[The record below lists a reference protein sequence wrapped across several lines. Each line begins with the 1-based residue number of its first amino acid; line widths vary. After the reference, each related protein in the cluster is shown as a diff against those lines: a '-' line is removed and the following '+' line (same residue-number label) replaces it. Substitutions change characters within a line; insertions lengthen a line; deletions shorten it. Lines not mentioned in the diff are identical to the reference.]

1 MKTNKDLELSLLVKE
16 LHIQQLKHKINVIK
30 SKLEETKES
39 YLKENETLK
48 WVCDYDESKFPIRY
62 YMNEG
67 AEEVIDYVLEELK

>member
-39 YLKENETLK
+39 YLKEMKL
-48 WVCDYDESKFPIRY
+48 
-62 YMNEG
+62 
-67 AEEVIDYVLEELK
+67 